1 MLKTVKE
8 REEAKNY
15 KYLFCLTRSLGTRV
29 IPRPQLTFPL
39 TISTCLKKHSALKNP
54 PVAGS

>member
-29 IPRPQLTFPL
+29 IPRP
-39 TISTCLKKHSALKNP
+39 P
-54 PVAGS
+54 PVDIPSDNINMSEETFRS